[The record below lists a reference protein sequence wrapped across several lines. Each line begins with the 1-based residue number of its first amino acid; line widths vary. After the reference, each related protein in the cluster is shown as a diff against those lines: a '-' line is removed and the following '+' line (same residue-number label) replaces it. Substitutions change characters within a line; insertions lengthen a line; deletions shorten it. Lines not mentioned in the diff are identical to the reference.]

1 MFKDEIDLDLYA
13 GENVIQFA
21 RKRGKAECNHRDV
34 NIDYFENEITC
45 NDCNAKLNPVA
56 WLALHVER
64 INQAGQRVNTML
76 AEYKAIEEKLEKKNT
91 FMCKHCHEANTID
104 FHRLPSKAA
113 VKRNLELLSNTFLG
127 VVLEKK

>member
-1 MFKDEIDLDLYA
+1 MNRDEMVIDLYA
-13 GENVIQFA
+13 DENVIQFT
-21 RKRGKAECNHRDV
+21 KKHSKSECEHSRV

-64 INQAGQRVNTML
+64 INQAGRRVNAML

-113 VKRNLELLSNTFLG
+113 VKRNLELLSNTFSG